1 MALIIGP
8 SGSGKTNGLLN
19 LIQKKKKKNDKNK
32 EALENY
38 TELWDEIKD
47 EIQPTKYEKDF
58 MKIRFE
64 SDDNLPLGKILN
76 ILVDAIIVKSV
87 FQENN
92 KYYQQVHLHVCFYK
106 HEYEYEYD
114 SHCTV

>member
-1 MALIIGP
+1 
-8 SGSGKTNGLLN
+8 
-19 LIQKKKKKNDKNK
+19 
-32 EALENY
+32 
-38 TELWDEIKD
+38 
-47 EIQPTKYEKDF
+47 

-92 KYYQQVHLHVCFYK
+92 KYYQQVHLHVCFYE